1 MTGAK
6 SHLAALDGFRA
17 LLALWV
23 YLGHLAD
30 AAGYS
35 NGLLAR
41 HALAVDLFMVL
52 SGFLMVRTWKG
63 DAVTLNV
70 NATSTTNFYLAR
82 FFRIAP
88 LYYFLLLAC
97 WFVLPTLSHMH
108 NAAQQVIPPPWA
120 TQIDHYQPNT
130 AWTFDSLRWLW
141 LHTTFLFGAIPGMES
156 STPLPDWS
164 LSLEMQFY
172 FVFPL
177 ILVITRKAPII
188 LVATCT
194 ALLAWGA
201 PGWFGN
207 YLDPGSISHFG
218 QPSFLPYRLNAFFAG
233 MVVGIWDRKRH
244 GPDHLRVG
252 TVYAAACAAICIAPL
267 TKPVMLAFL
276 IFVVLVSGQAPRVSK
291 LFSLRPLR
299 FVGDISYSIYLV
311 HVLIIIPAM
320 YLLVSIPSYLA
331 WAPIIR
337 FLVGLMI
344 TLPLVILI
352 SHLLYRLVEL
362 PSIRIGRLL
371 SNSTSELKSYPKN
384 R

>member
-1 MTGAK
+1 M
-6 SHLAALDGFRA
+6 
-17 LLALWV
+17 ALWV

-30 AAGYS
+30 ATGYS

-52 SGFLMVRTWKG
+52 SGFLMVHTWRGNPVGVQAQVSSALK
-63 DAVTLNV
+63 
-70 NATSTTNFYLAR
+70 FYKAR

-97 WFVLPTLSHMH
+97 WFVLPALSHMH

-120 TQIDHYQPNT
+120 TQIDHYQPNA
-130 AWTFDSLRWLW
+130 AWNFDNLRWLW
-141 LHTTFLFGAIPGMES
+141 LHVTFLFGATPGMES

-177 ILVITRKAPII
+177 LLVLTRKIPLI
-188 LVATCT
+188 LLATCT

-207 YLDPGSISHFG
+207 YLDPGTISHFG

-233 MVVGIWDRKRH
+233 MVVGFWERTRNDH
-244 GPDHLRVG
+244 GQTRAG
-252 TVYAAACAAICIAPL
+252 TFYAAACAAICIAPL
-267 TKPVMLAFL
+267 TKPVMLAFVL
-276 IFVVLVSGQAPRVSK
+276 FVVLVSGQAPQISN

-299 FVGDISYSIYLV
+299 FVGKISYSVYLAHLLVIIPVMYYLV
-311 HVLIIIPAM
+311 S
-320 YLLVSIPSYLA
+320 VSGYIAS
-331 WAPIIR
+331 APITR
-337 FLVGLMI
+337 FSVGLAI
-344 TLPLVILI
+344 TFPPMILI
-352 SHLLYRLVEL
+352 SYLLYQYIEL
-362 PSIRIGRLL
+362 PTIRMGRTL
-371 SNSTSELKSYPKN
+371 S